1 MSTVKNASISLGEP
15 ITAPVLV
22 PVKHASTPTC
32 INDPFM
38 VNGQCY
44 KVTAMSFGSPH
55 GAVFVDDLD
64 SVDVEA
70 IGSALGTHVLFPQG
84 ANIVFIQVIDKE
96 SVKIRLWQRCE
107 GESCFTAEAV
117 CVAGTAA
124 MMCQKVL
131 YNDANVFMGEDT
143 FQVRWVRGS
152 DVILTGPEGL
162 LQPKIRKTP
171 KDIDVIGTPRA
182 S

>member
-1 MSTVKNASISLGEP
+1 MLSANNVTISLGEP

-22 PVKHASTPTC
+22 PVKHSSTPTC

-38 VNGQCY
+38 VGGKCY
-44 KVTAMSFGSPH
+44 RVTAMSFGTPH

-64 SVDVEA
+64 SVDVPSLGRE
-70 IGSALGTHVLFPQG
+70 LGTHVLFPDG
-84 ANIVFIQVIDKE
+84 ASIVFIEVLDKE
-96 SVKIRLWQRCE
+96 SIKVRLWQRDE
-107 GESCFTAEAV
+107 GETAFTAEAA

-131 YNDANVFMGEDT
+131 YNEANITMGGE
-143 FQVRWVRGS
+143 RYRMKWVRGS
-152 DVILTGPEGL
+152 EVTLTGSANMLKPKGSKVTKGL
-162 LQPKIRKTP
+162 GLVSTS
-171 KDIDVIGTPRA
+171 RA